1 MATQDEVGI
10 AVPIQIVLM
19 NPLEDSPAR
28 DAKIVS
34 HIAKSTLAEC
44 LESNFQTVLF
54 PMSERF
60 WG

>member
-34 HIAKSTLAEC
+34 HIAKSSLAEC
-44 LESNFQTVLF
+44 LESDFQPVLF
-54 PMSERF
+54 PMPERF
-60 WG
+60 